1 MAVSSQR
8 IDPQRALL
16 RTLERHHA
24 SLAAALDPASA
35 STILDRLIHLRLRSD
50 LGSAPDHLTTIRVSA
65 APWAT
70 FTAICADLPLPA
82 LANPPAFAELC
93 DELATTAPPPLD
105 LPGRLH
111 ERSLTGRKR
120 SGSFYTPTA
129 LVRPLIDATLELDH
143 RERSPEQL
151 AHFRVLDLACGAG
164 SFLLAAYEA
173 LLAAHERW
181 YLAHPDLA
189 RRDGCLLRPDRPPA
203 LTLPQRQQIL
213 TRSIFGVDLDAPALE
228 LAHRALHLR
237 MHAGHPG
244 PHASTPTANLVRLD
258 ALTPGALERSF
269 SAVLRTGGFDAILGN
284 PPYVRPH
291 KLAAADKA
299 ALRTHYT
306 AFKAKADLYA
316 CFMQRAADL
325 LRPGGRLG
333 LVLARGWLALD
344 SFDVLRRH
352 LLDHYTLDRITLLP
366 PRSFPDAQV
375 DTLTLVCTREPAA
388 ARRER
393 HAVAVDPPPRTI
405 PQRAFHRTHRNV
417 LDLSIDPGTDA
428 LKQRMRE
435 GPTLGSLYA
444 IHFGLKTGDDR
455 KFLHRNP
462 RRHRLDRPL
471 LRGEDVHR
479 YGHTW
484 TGEYVRYD
492 PAAMRAHRSTARP
505 GEPAR
510 FERPKLLVKDTSKHL
525 GATWEDGTHYVK
537 DVLIILPREPHAP
550 DLKALLAVL
559 NSQAMRFY
567 YRTTFPTLHVQRNE
581 LASLPLPRLDL
592 ATRSGRALHDR
603 LVALVDQ
610 RLAAT
615 DPTTTERR
623 IDELVCTLY
632 GLDTA
637 ALQTLGEAR
646 PAD

>member
-1 MAVSSQR
+1 MANSPERVV
-8 IDPQRALL
+8 DPQRPLL
-16 RTLERHHA
+16 RALEQQHA
-24 SLAAALDPASA
+24 RLASIHGREIA
-35 STILDRLIHLRLRSD
+35 STILERLVYLRLLAD
-50 LGSAPDHLTTIRVSA
+50 LGIAPDHLTTIRASEA
-65 APWAT
+65 SWT
-70 FTAICADLPLPA
+70 TLQAICSDLHLPLPPVA
-82 LANPPAFAELC
+82 SPPALH
-93 DELATTAPPPLD
+93 DLYQQLAAADPPAID
-105 LPGRLH
+105 LLGRLH
-111 ERSLTGRKR
+111 ERSLAGRKH

-143 RERSPEQL
+143 LDGERSPEQL

-181 YLAHPDLA
+181 YLAHPEQA

-203 LTLPQRQQIL
+203 LSLAQRRAIL
-213 TRSIFGVDLDAPALE
+213 ERSIFGSDLDAPALD

-244 PHASTPTANLVRLD
+244 PHAPTHTANLVRVD
-258 ALTPGALERSF
+258 ALAPGALERHF
-269 SAVLRTGGFDAILGN
+269 GAVLQAGGFDAIVGN

-291 KLAAADKA
+291 NLAPADKA
-299 ALRTHYT
+299 ALRGHYP

-316 CFMQRAADL
+316 CFMQRAAGL

-375 DTLTLVCTREPAA
+375 DTLTLVCTREPDPE
-388 ARRER
+388 RRDR
-393 HAVAVDPPPRTI
+393 HTIVVDPPPRTI
-405 PQRAFHRTHRNV
+405 PQRAFHCTHRNV
-417 LDLSIDPGTDA
+417 LDLSIDPDTDA

-435 GPTLGSLYA
+435 GPTLGSLYD
-444 IHFGLKTGDDR
+444 ILFGLKTGDDAR
-455 KFLHRNP
+455 FLHRNK

-492 PAAMRAHRSTARP
+492 PAAMRAHRVTARP

-537 DVLIILPREPHAP
+537 DVLIVLPREPHAP

-559 NSQAMRFY
+559 NSRAMRFY
-567 YRTTFPTLHVQRNE
+567 YRSTFPTLHVQRNE

-592 ATRSGRALHDR
+592 TSKPGRAAHDR

-610 RLAAT
+610 RLAAAT
-615 DPTTTERR
+615 NPTTLERR

-632 GLDTA
+632 GLDA
-637 ALQTLGEAR
+637 AAI
-646 PAD
+646 PA